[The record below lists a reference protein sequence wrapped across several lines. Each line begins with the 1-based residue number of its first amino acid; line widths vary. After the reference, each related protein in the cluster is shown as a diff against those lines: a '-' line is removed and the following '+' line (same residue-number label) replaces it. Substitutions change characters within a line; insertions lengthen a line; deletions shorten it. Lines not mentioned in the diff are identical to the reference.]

1 MIPIYE
7 FDNLTPERILN
18 RKIQEEE
25 NVSIA
30 VDAVIAAVRKD
41 GDAALRAYTKRFDG
55 VELGDLRVL
64 TEFMPI
70 SARFISNRASYQ
82 FKRKEIDRLLEKLT
96 EVTRA

>member
-25 NVSIA
+25 NVSAA
-30 VDAVIAAVRKD
+30 VDAVIADVRKD

-55 VELGDLRVL
+55 VELGDLRVSENEL
-64 TEFMPI
+64 EAAWAALEPD
-70 SARFISNRASYQ
+70 FI
-82 FKRKEIDRLLEKLT
+82 
-96 EVTRA
+96 